1 MGQVS
6 KVWSLVDR
14 FDIQICSCYCSFV
27 LILFVFLGSHGMP
40 ILIRSFIC
48 FSIVSLNSNVDQ
60 YETFVFF
67 RLSVLQCV
75 HVSKDMQ
82 GYDRLRVMSRAPVN
96 AKVSGH
102 FFVSDVVHCGF
113 LFVLFYSFIFSN
125 FFFLLSIY
133 PFYPFY
139 HMATHSPIIFN
150 GWTKNVN
157 LITRR
162 NLQ

>member
-1 MGQVS
+1 MFIR
-6 KVWSLVDR
+6 VD
-14 FDIQICSCYCSFV
+14 SFC
-27 LILFVFLGSHGMP
+27 LFGKSWYAK
-40 ILIRSFIC
+40 LIRSFIC

-113 LFVLFYSFIFSN
+113 LFVLF
-125 FFFLLSIY
+125 
-133 PFYPFY
+133 
-139 HMATHSPIIFN
+139 
-150 GWTKNVN
+150 
-157 LITRR
+157 
-162 NLQ
+162 

>member
-1 MGQVS
+1 MF
-6 KVWSLVDR
+6 LLLFIRVDT
-14 FDIQICSCYCSFV
+14 FC
-27 LILFVFLGSHGMP
+27 LFRYANTD
-40 ILIRSFIC
+40 RSFIC

-113 LFVLFYSFIFSN
+113 LFVLF
-125 FFFLLSIY
+125 
-133 PFYPFY
+133 
-139 HMATHSPIIFN
+139 
-150 GWTKNVN
+150 
-157 LITRR
+157 
-162 NLQ
+162 